1 MTAGRQS
8 ADRELRLLTSGH
20 LPRAD
25 IRAFDFEAR
34 KPTFVPLSQG
44 SRIQPPTA
52 ARRHLPYDSL
62 VAEFVGLIPPRPAL
76 TIMGRTATGATI
88 ALQFRMATL
97 IRLPKSKLT
106 MYAGDHNPPHFHVL
120 ANDGSEALI
129 DLASLR
135 VIDGT
140 VRPAVF
146 KEALA
151 WASQNVALLAT
162 KWKELNP

>member
-1 MTAGRQS
+1 
-8 ADRELRLLTSGH
+8 
-20 LPRAD
+20 
-25 IRAFDFEAR
+25 
-34 KPTFVPLSQG
+34 
-44 SRIQPPTA
+44 
-52 ARRHLPYDSL
+52 
-62 VAEFVGLIPPRPAL
+62 
-76 TIMGRTATGATI
+76 MGCTATGATI
-88 ALQFRMATL
+88 ALQFRIATL

-120 ANDGSEALI
+120 ANDGSEVLI
-129 DLASLR
+129 DLASLQ

-140 VRPAVF
+140 VRPAVL

>member
-1 MTAGRQS
+1 
-8 ADRELRLLTSGH
+8 
-20 LPRAD
+20 
-25 IRAFDFEAR
+25 
-34 KPTFVPLSQG
+34 
-44 SRIQPPTA
+44 
-52 ARRHLPYDSL
+52 
-62 VAEFVGLIPPRPAL
+62 
-76 TIMGRTATGATI
+76 
-88 ALQFRMATL
+88 MATL
-97 IRLPKSKLT
+97 SRLAKSKLS

-140 VRPAVF
+140 VRPAVL